1 MPIRLFNSLTRKKE
15 ELKPLIPGK
24 VRIYTCGPTVYDVA
38 HIGNFRAFLFEDLLK
53 RYLRLKGLKV
63 FHVMNITDVDDRT
76 IRRSQE
82 KHISIAELTKKYTDL
97 FFKDLNT
104 LKVKP
109 ADIYP
114 RATEHIASMIRMIE
128 TLIKKGHAYVTEDG
142 SVYFAIDTYPEYG
155 QLTRLDRTR
164 QQTVARIATDEYAK
178 DNPQDF
184 SLWKSWKEEDGD
196 VYWESPWGR
205 GRPGWHIEC
214 SVMSIEY
221 LGSHFDIHC
230 GGVDNMFPHHENE
243 IAQSVC
249 ATGEPFVNI
258 WMHNEHLLVDG
269 GKMSKSLGNYY
280 RISDLIR
287 KGFTPEALRYILLGT
302 HYRSKVNFSLEK
314 RHEAQRVVQRISDIY
329 DRLLDLVGQEVT
341 GDELPADYTHFEA
354 AMDDDL
360 DAPKALGIFFNWIRK
375 TNSRLAD
382 HSLTLEEASKGLNF
396 IRRFNSVFDIISQR
410 KTAPPEVLQL
420 VKEREAA
427 RSRKDWSEAD
437 RLREIIREKGW
448 IVEDTPTGSKCKSI
462 VP

>member
-1 MPIRLFNSLTRKKE
+1 
-15 ELKPLIPGK
+15 
-24 VRIYTCGPTVYDVA
+24 
-38 HIGNFRAFLFEDLLK
+38 
-53 RYLRLKGLKV
+53 
-63 FHVMNITDVDDRT
+63 MNITDVDDRT

-82 KHISIAELTKKYTDL
+82 KHISISELTKKYADQ

-109 ADIYP
+109 ADVYP
-114 RATEHIASMIRMIE
+114 RATEHIDSMIRMIE
-128 TLIKKGHAYVTEDG
+128 TLIQKGHAYVTDDG

-155 QLTRLDRTR
+155 RLTRLDRSQ
-164 QQTVARIATDEYAK
+164 QQTSARIATDDYTK

-184 SLWKSWKEEDGD
+184 SLWKGWKEEDGD

-280 RISDLIR
+280 RISDLIN

-302 HYRSKVNFSLEK
+302 HYRSKVNFSLDK
-314 RHEAQRVVQRISDIY
+314 RHEAQRVVQRVSEIY
-329 DRLLDLVGQEVT
+329 DRLLDLVGREAT

-360 DAPKALGIFFNWIRK
+360 DAPKALGVFFNWVRK
-375 TNSRLAD
+375 TNSQIAEQ
-382 HSLTLEEASKGLNF
+382 SLTHEDALKGLNF
-396 IRRFNSVFDIISQR
+396 IRRFNSVFDIIPER
-410 KTAPPEVLQL
+410 KTVPPEVLRL

-427 RSRKDWSEAD
+427 RNKKDWFEAD
-437 RLREIIREKGW
+437 RLREIIRKQGW
-448 IVEDTPTGSKCKSI
+448 IVEDTPTGSKCKPI